1 MEKKCTATDD
11 KMIQQVEHK
20 NYLKKNTNWK
30 IVKIE
35 TSKSEKDVIMKSQT
49 GAMFSSWM
57 KN

>member
-11 KMIQQVEHK
+11 KMIQKVERI
-20 NYLKKNTNWK
+20 NYFKKNTNWI
-30 IVKIE
+30 IVKSE

-49 GAMFSSWM
+49 GAMILSWK

>member
-1 MEKKCTATDD
+1 MEKNCTATDD

-20 NYLKKNTNWK
+20 NYLKKNTYWLIIK
-30 IVKIE
+30 GE

-49 GAMFSSWM
+49 GAMFSSYT